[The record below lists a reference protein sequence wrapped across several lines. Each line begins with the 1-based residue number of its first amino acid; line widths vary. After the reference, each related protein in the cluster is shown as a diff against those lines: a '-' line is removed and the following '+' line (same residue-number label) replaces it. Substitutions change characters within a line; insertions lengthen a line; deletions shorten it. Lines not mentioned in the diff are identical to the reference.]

1 MMAENVNPIDPA
13 LVNGFVGVVG
23 SPSSVRDTYARRLC
37 SAYGQLKNNPNVQAK
52 RGDLCDITFFM
63 RRSASLSEP
72 PGNGR
77 SWTQVVGVFSGSPAL
92 GLDGD
97 PEEVVGSLQGQFF
110 GMEVD
115 EGHCRVSLFSDHA
128 GVLKVY
134 YAQREGLFLFSTS
147 SLALAAVL
155 GRPSPDLLGCT
166 EFLSMGYMQGDR
178 TFYKGIHVFPPA
190 SAWVFD
196 GKNQAASRKLR
207 YWQPLSGYG
216 AGQPLLTTQVCVEKT
231 LMSLDRH
238 AKALAATYD
247 RPVCD
252 LTAGFDSRGV
262 VSTLLKAD
270 LPFATVCN
278 GFSGSDDVRVSSA
291 IARRLGWHH
300 EVNELGHIVDGLTM
314 SDIDTAFRLT
324 DGEVP
329 LSDYVI
335 PMVVNQNHGDRYNL
349 AFNGSGGEL
358 FRGRW
363 WEGELFLKGGQQI
376 VNRKRLVKRLLAPDH
391 DWAILNSDLK
401 EMFYHETH
409 RSIRALSTE
418 NAAHP
423 NTTKIDMLYLSSRMG
438 RWHGRYYASTFQL
451 MPCSTLF
458 LTGELLELMFRLPWY
473 TKYKNY
479 MYRHLLQASH
489 PALAQE
495 PMGDNLPATPVSL
508 AQRGSHLAYWLQGT
522 AAKVRARLARG
533 HVQQGAQGPDIHGRV
548 LAMIHDAA
556 SLTDLFLS
564 RGLKTEELYDK
575 GAMADV
581 VRQSCT
587 SGFGLA
593 SAQLMRMVTLERAFE
608 EACSVTC
615 E

>member
-1 MMAENVNPIDPA
+1 MTAENVNPIDPA

-23 SPSSVRDTYARRLC
+23 SPSSLRDTCARRLC
-37 SAYGQLKNNPNVQAK
+37 SAYGQFKDNPNVQVK
-52 RGDLCDITFFM
+52 RGKLCEITFFM
-63 RRSASLSEP
+63 RRSVLES

-77 SWTQVVGVFSGSPAL
+77 AWTQVAGVFSGSPSP
-92 GLDGD
+92 GD
-97 PEEVVGSLQGQFF
+97 SGPEEVAGSLQGQFF
-110 GMEVD
+110 GMSVD
-115 EGHCRVSLFSDHA
+115 EECSRVTLFSDHA

-134 YAQREGLFLFSTS
+134 HAQRDGFFLFSTS

-155 GRPSPDLLGCT
+155 GTPSPDLLGCT
-166 EFLSMGYMQGDR
+166 EFLSMGYVQGDR

-196 GKNQAASRKLR
+196 GKNQAAPRKLR

-216 AGQPLLTTQVCVEKT
+216 ADQPPLTTQVCVEKA

-238 AKALAATYD
+238 AKALAVTYD

-300 EVNELGHIVDGLTM
+300 ELNELGHIVGGLTM
-314 SDIDTAFRLT
+314 ADISRALRLT
-324 DGEVP
+324 DGEIPV
-329 LSDYVI
+329 SDYVI
-335 PMVVNQNHGDRYNL
+335 PMAVHQHHGDRFNL

-363 WEGELFLKGGQQI
+363 WEGEFFLKGGQRI
-376 VNRKRLVKRLLAPDH
+376 VNKGRLVKRLMVPGH
-391 DWAILNSDLK
+391 DWALLAPELK
-401 EMFYHETH
+401 PQFFKATE
-409 RSIRALSTE
+409 RAIQALSTE
-418 NAAHP
+418 NTARS
-423 NTTKIDMLYLSSRMG
+423 NTAKIDLMYLNSRMG
-438 RWHGRYYASTFQL
+438 RWHGRYYSSTFQL

-473 TKYKNY
+473 AKYKNY

-489 PALAQE
+489 PVLARE
-495 PMGDNLPATPVSL
+495 PMGENLPATPVSFAHGRAHL
-508 AQRGSHLAYWLQGT
+508 GCWLRG
-522 AAKVRARLARG
+522 AAGKVRTRLAG
-533 HVQQGAQGPDIHGRV
+533 GQYQQGAQGMDIHGRV
-548 LAMIHDAA
+548 LAMIHDAEP
-556 SLTDLFLS
+556 LTDVFLS
-564 RGLKTEELYDK
+564 QGLKTGALYDK
-575 GAMADV
+575 GAMVEV
-581 VRQSCT
+581 VRQSCA

-608 EACSVTC
+608 EACSVMC